1 MLFFSLSLSKFA
13 PAKFKTL
20 VPLSSSKD
28 NRYIHIQRSVYG
40 TIATHWYC
48 PPDVSPKDYLAYI
61 YGQEHLLK
69 GKGEVAQENLAIN
82 LHYFDYKNCST
93 SQLLCSQI
101 FEMTDKDGESNLY
114 VRDGQKKRQLPSTI
128 NSDLIITAV
137 SKLRKS
143 PSMQE
148 WLKLS
153 PYEID
158 ANILAK

>member
-1 MLFFSLSLSKFA
+1 MK
-13 PAKFKTL
+13 
-20 VPLSSSKD
+20 
-28 NRYIHIQRSVYG
+28 
-40 TIATHWYC
+40 ATDC
-48 PPDVSPKDYLAYI
+48 SP
-61 YGQEHLLK
+61 
-69 GKGEVAQENLAIN
+69 
-82 LHYFDYKNCST
+82 

-114 VRDGQKKRQLPSTI
+114 VKDGKKKRQLPSTI

-143 PSMQE
+143 PSIQE

-158 ANILAK
+158 ANILPQ